1 MTDIM
6 QTDRILLRQWT
17 EADAEPLFKYA
28 SDPDV
33 GPRAGWPAHQSVEE
47 GLRVIRTFFRN
58 DTTWAIVHRNTGEPI
73 GFIGYYTQKTS
84 NISIGTNDCEV
95 EYRLG
100 KPFWNQG
107 ICTEA
112 LRLMLDYCLHMKSFE
127 HIWTDLFIGNPAS
140 GRVMEKCGFKD
151 TGMLNKC
158 SHLIGDDRNMV
169 KVFKYEG

>member
-1 MTDIM
+1 M
-6 QTDRILLRQWT
+6 QDGL
-17 EADAEPLFKYA
+17 
-28 SDPDV
+28 
-33 GPRAGWPAHQSVEE
+33 HQSIEE
-47 GLRVIRTFFRN
+47 SLRVIQTFFRN

-151 TGMLNKC
+151 MGMLNKC